1 MITHP
6 SFRLFLLVIHVLA
19 FGQQGAMAQA
29 DEGNK
34 SKQLI
39 RLIFL
44 SCPKDTGELK
54 LVSKNED
61 ETWVVHHELKPRSPF
76 ISDWIEVPAGSLFL
90 AEQHNE
96 KTSSV
101 GVITLRPGIPRAIAL
116 LKPSGKGRTYTVEIL
131 DPSKLDFKQGTTLV
145 ANFSQRTTGVTLGT
159 NKLSLKPGECKVME
173 PAAESNGMY
182 RAMVGYIDDEGRQL
196 LTYDRYVKRSD
207 QGRQFLLLMPDEL
220 QGLRV
225 FPLVDFGSFD

>member
-29 DEGNK
+29 DEDKK
-34 SKQLI
+34 SKQQI

-44 SCPKDTGELK
+44 SCPEDTGELK
-54 LVSKNED
+54 LVSMKED

-96 KTSSV
+96 KTSRV
-101 GVITLRPGIPRAIAL
+101 VTITLRPGIPRAIAL
-116 LKPSGKGRTYTVEIL
+116 LKPSGKGRTYSVEIL
-131 DPSKLDFKQGTTLV
+131 DPSKLDFKPGTTLV
-145 ANFSQRTTGVTLGT
+145 ANFSQHTTGVALGK
-159 NKLSLKPGECKVME
+159 NKLSLKPGERKVME

-196 LTYDRYVKRSD
+196 LTYDRYVKRSN

-220 QGLRV
+220 QGIRV
-225 FPLVDFGSFD
+225 FPLVEFGLFD